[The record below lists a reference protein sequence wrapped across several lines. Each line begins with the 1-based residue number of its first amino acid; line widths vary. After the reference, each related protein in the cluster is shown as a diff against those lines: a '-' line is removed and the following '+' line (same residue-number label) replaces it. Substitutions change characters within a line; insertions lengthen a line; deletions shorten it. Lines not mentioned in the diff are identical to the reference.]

1 MTLKP
6 DNSSVSPINP
16 NLILDEGVFSKSSL
30 GITEK
35 ELNRVYS
42 QAKQLYDAGKFE
54 EAKTLFSALTILDS
68 QVPAFLY
75 GLASTF
81 LMMKEYDGAIE
92 AFLDY
97 AGLVQSDPLPYFFVA
112 ECYEK
117 KNDTVST
124 MIALQT
130 VINRAGDQAHYQEI
144 KNRAS
149 LVLESLKIAMKER
162 DKVSR

>member
-1 MTLKP
+1 MTF
-6 DNSSVSPINP
+6 DNSNISPIDP
-16 NLILDEGVFSKSSL
+16 KLILNDGIFSKDSL
-30 GITEK
+30 GITAR

-54 EAKTLFSALTILDS
+54 EARTLFSALIILDS

-81 LMMKEYDGAIE
+81 LMLKEYDGAIE
-92 AFLDY
+92 AFLEY
-97 AGLVQSDPLPYFFVA
+97 AGLVQNDPLPYFFVA

-117 KNDTVST
+117 KNDIVST

-130 VINRAGDQAHYQEI
+130 VINRAGDQTHYQEI

-149 LVLESLKIAMKER
+149 LVLNALKIAMKEG